1 MLQLEKP
8 TTRKHYYIIHNWT
21 TLVLDFMHINEG
33 NVGENIAQ
41 WGVKNLCNTNGLE
54 NILMLMYN
62 EQSH

>member
-21 TLVLDFMHINEG
+21 TPVLDFMHINEG

-41 WGVKNLCNTNGLE
+41 WVVKNLCNTNGLE